1 MRGPLLWQNNFA
13 NFVVTTFGFRP
24 YITVN
29 RLKIVSDKDNNNA
42 DEKKTIRISSLSED
56 EKFVVGIVKQDLLKS
71 IDKAVDFSKAMI
83 TLVSGFFIAYFALFK
98 FLGVETL
105 SATNNTGAINGL
117 ITAPILFILSLIF

>member
-1 MRGPLLWQNNFA
+1 
-13 NFVVTTFGFRP
+13 
-24 YITVN
+24 
-29 RLKIVSDKDNNNA
+29 
-42 DEKKTIRISSLSED
+42 
-56 EKFVVGIVKQDLLKS
+56 VVGIVKQDLLKS

-117 ITAPILFILSLIF
+117 ITAPILFILSLIFL

>member
-42 DEKKTIRISSLSED
+42 DEKKL
-56 EKFVVGIVKQDLLKS
+56 
-71 IDKAVDFSKAMI
+71 
-83 TLVSGFFIAYFALFK
+83 FA
-98 FLGVETL
+98 
-105 SATNNTGAINGL
+105 
-117 ITAPILFILSLIF
+117 